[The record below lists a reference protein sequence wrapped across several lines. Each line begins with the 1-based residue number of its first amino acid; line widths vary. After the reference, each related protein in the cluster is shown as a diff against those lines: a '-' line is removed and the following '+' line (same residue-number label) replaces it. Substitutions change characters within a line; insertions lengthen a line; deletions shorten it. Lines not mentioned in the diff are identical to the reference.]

1 MYKHHQGYSSVK
13 QYQRIEYYEYNIRKA
28 LQNDEKSQ
36 LEEAIKRSE
45 LDYIPDCDS
54 GIEDN
59 PYLRIPELPDL
70 EYIMSPEFKNYV
82 VQKNIKNS
90 IELSNIN
97 SELISISELKKSNIF
112 FTNLSDDERKHITE
126 RYELLCMQKRLL
138 EL

>member
-1 MYKHHQGYSSVK
+1 M
-13 QYQRIEYYEYNIRKA
+13 
-28 LQNDEKSQ
+28 QNDEKSQ
-36 LEEAIKRSE
+36 LEEAIKRSK

-70 EYIMSPEFKNYV
+70 EYIMSSEFKNYV

>member
-1 MYKHHQGYSSVK
+1 MYKHHQSVEE
-13 QYQRIEYYEYNIRKA
+13 YQCDIKKA
-28 LQNDEKSQ
+28 LYNDEQ
-36 LEEAIKRSE
+36 CLLEEKIKRTK

-59 PYLRIPELPDL
+59 PYLYIPELPDL

-82 VQKNIKNS
+82 VQKNIENS
-90 IELSNIN
+90 LELLNIN
-97 SELISISELKKSNIF
+97 SELSSIIELIKSNIF

-126 RYELLCMQKRLL
+126 RYELLCMQKRLI

>member
-1 MYKHHQGYSSVK
+1 
-13 QYQRIEYYEYNIRKA
+13 
-28 LQNDEKSQ
+28 
-36 LEEAIKRSE
+36 
-45 LDYIPDCDS
+45 
-54 GIEDN
+54 
-59 PYLRIPELPDL
+59 
-70 EYIMSPEFKNYV
+70 MSPEFKNYV

>member
-1 MYKHHQGYSSVK
+1 MYKHHQSVEE
-13 QYQRIEYYEYNIRKA
+13 YQCDIKKA
-28 LQNDEKSQ
+28 LYNDEQ
-36 LEEAIKRSE
+36 CLLEETIKRSE

-59 PYLRIPELPDL
+59 PYLRIPELSDL

-97 SELISISELKKSNIF
+97 SELSSISELIKSNIF

-126 RYELLCMQKRLL
+126 KYELLCMQKRLL